1 MPTTY
6 PNVNIAGGGNSN
18 SSTSSL
24 NLAFLDQRYLDVA
37 SADKMLVNLDM
48 NTHNVINVTD
58 PVNTQDA
65 ATKQYVDNSLNRQ
78 LVKLFP
84 ILTSNTDNGWTASA
98 SSEYSSA
105 FAAYKVTA
113 NSDWQHLHQQ
123 QISGFK

>member
-6 PNVNIAGGGNSN
+6 PNVNIAGGGHSN

-48 NTHNVINVTD
+48 NTHNIINVTD
-58 PVNTQDA
+58 P
-65 ATKQYVDNSLNRQ
+65 
-78 LVKLFP
+78 
-84 ILTSNTDNGWTASA
+84 SNTDSGWTASA
-98 SSEYSSA
+98 SSEFSTT

-113 NSDWQHLHQQ
+113 NSDWATLGSTTNFWV
-123 QISGFK
+123 QIKIPAIMSAVEPFRISVKGRHS